1 MIPPAVPAALHP
13 LVAAFLTDRD
23 GVRAALRRYGSPLH
37 LVFPQVFTAN
47 LAALRTVL
55 DADAVRHRLCYAH
68 KVNRSAAFARTAAD
82 AGIAV
87 DVASAQEL
95 GSALSAGFP
104 ADRVEVTGP
113 KGSAMLRAALAAGVT
128 VNVDNLWELAT
139 LAELTP
145 PEQPVRV
152 LLRVS
157 GFSGSSPSRFGI
169 DLADVD
175 TALELLVGHRDRVR
189 LLGFAFHLDTAATT
203 ERVNAV
209 GDCLELI
216 ERAYAH
222 GLAPTVLDIGGG
234 LRQVFTA
241 DAAGYDAYD
250 HVLRAGL
257 LGRGPAMHWGNNTFG
272 YHLAEG
278 MVHGGPVFHKYA
290 NTESA
295 AGMLAELLAAAL
307 PGHGGRA
314 LGTVLTD
321 NLLDLWLEPGK
332 ALVDH
337 AGITVAQ
344 VEFVKQ
350 AGNGATLV
358 HLDLSRDTVTA
369 ADQEVLIDPIV
380 LSEEVESR
388 PVGVYFAGHL
398 CLERDLVTQRQVRV
412 AQLPSPGDPVVF
424 ANTAAYHM
432 DLSAA
437 QASMHPVPAK
447 IAVLHSDGRFELCP
461 DADYRPGDR

>member
-1 MIPPAVPAALHP
+1 MTPPAVPAALHP
-13 LVAAFLTDRD
+13 LVAAFVADRD

-37 LVFPQVFTAN
+37 LVFPQVFAAN
-47 LAALRTVL
+47 LTALRTVL
-55 DADAVRHRLCYAH
+55 DTGAFRHRICYAH
-68 KVNRSAAFARTAAD
+68 KVNHSASFVRTAAHSET
-82 AGIAV
+82 AI
-87 DVASAQEL
+87 DVASAPEL
-95 GSALSAGFP
+95 RSALAAGFP
-104 ADRVEVTGP
+104 ADRIEVTGP
-113 KGSAMLRAALAAGVT
+113 KGAAMLHAALAAGVT

-139 LAELTP
+139 LAELTSSGP
-145 PEQPVRV
+145 AVPV

-157 GFSGSSPSRFGI
+157 GFPGSSPSRFGI
-169 DLADVD
+169 DLTDIAA
-175 TALELLVGHRDRVR
+175 ALDLLVRHRDRLR

-234 LRQVFTA
+234 LRQVFTD
-241 DAAGYDAYD
+241 DASGYDAYD
-250 HVLRAGL
+250 HALRTGL
-257 LGRGPAMHWGNNTFG
+257 LGRGPALHWGNTTFG
-272 YHLAEG
+272 YHVAEG

-290 NTESA
+290 NTEPA
-295 AGMLAELLAAAL
+295 ATILAELLAAPL

-314 LGTVLTD
+314 LGAVLAD

-344 VEFVKQ
+344 VEFVKR

-380 LSEEVESR
+380 LTTDVESR
-388 PVGVYFAGHL
+388 PAGVYFAGHL

-412 AQLPSPGDPVVF
+412 ANVPSPGDPVVF

-437 QASMHPVPAK
+437 RASMHPVPAK
-447 IAVLHSDGRFELCP
+447 VAVVHRDGQFTLCP
-461 DADYRPGDR
+461 DADYRPGDH

>member
-13 LVAAFLTDRD
+13 LVAAFLADRE
-23 GVRAALRRYGSPLH
+23 GVDAALRRYGSPLH
-37 LVFPQVFTAN
+37 LVFPQVFAAN
-47 LAALRTVL
+47 LAALRAVL
-55 DADAVRHRLCYAH
+55 DERGLRHRICYAH
-68 KVNRSAAFARTAAD
+68 KVNRSAAFVRAAAH
-82 AGIAV
+82 AGISV
-87 DVASAQEL
+87 DVASVREL
-95 GSALSAGFP
+95 RSASAAGFP
-104 ADRVEVTGP
+104 ADRIEMTGP
-113 KGSAMLRAALAAGVT
+113 KGGAVLRAVVAAGVT
-128 VNVDNLWELAT
+128 VNVDNLWELST
-139 LAELTP
+139 LAELACSEVP
-145 PEQPVRV
+145 V

-157 GFSGSSPSRFGI
+157 GFPGSSPSRFGI
-169 DLADVD
+169 DLTEIPA
-175 TALELLVGHRDRVR
+175 ALDLLVRHRDRLR

-203 ERVNAV
+203 ERVQAV

-216 ERAYAH
+216 EHAYAR

-241 DAAGYDAYD
+241 DAAGYDDYD
-250 HVLRAGL
+250 RVLRAGL
-257 LGRGPAMHWGNNTFG
+257 LGRGPAMHWGHNTFG
-272 YHLAEG
+272 YHVAEG

-290 NTESA
+290 NTEPA
-295 AGMLAELLAAAL
+295 TTILAELLAAPL

-314 LGTVLTD
+314 LAAVLTD

-344 VEFVKQ
+344 VEFVKR
-350 AGNGATLV
+350 AGNGTTLV

-380 LSEEVESR
+380 LTTEGETR
-388 PVGVYFAGHL
+388 PVGVFFAGRL
-398 CLERDLVTQRQVRV
+398 CLERDLITQRQVRLER
-412 AQLPSPGDPVVF
+412 LPSPGDPVVF

-437 QASMHPVPAK
+437 QAGMHPIPPKV
-447 IAVLHSDGRFELCP
+447 AVLHHDGRFAVCP

>member
-13 LVAAFLTDRD
+13 LVAAFLTDHD

-37 LVFPQVFTAN
+37 LVFPQVFADN
-47 LAALRTVL
+47 VAALRAVL
-55 DADAVRHRLCYAH
+55 DVGAVRHRLCYAH
-68 KVNRSAAFARTAAD
+68 KVNRSTAFARTAAH
-82 AGIAV
+82 AGISI

-95 GSALSAGFP
+95 RSALRAGFP
-104 ADRVEVTGP
+104 ADRIEVTGP
-113 KGSAMLRAALAAGVT
+113 KGGALLRTALAAGVT
-128 VNVDNLWELAT
+128 VNVDNLWELTTLTELVPAGAT
-139 LAELTP
+139 AA
-145 PEQPVRV
+145 V

-157 GFSGSSPSRFGI
+157 GFAGSSPSRFGI
-169 DLADVD
+169 DLADI
-175 TALELLVGHRDRVR
+175 TAALDLLVRHRDRLP
-189 LLGFAFHLDTAATT
+189 LLGFAFHLDTAATA

-209 GDCLELI
+209 EDCLALI
-216 ERAYAH
+216 ERAYAR

-234 LRQVFTA
+234 LRQVFTD
-241 DAAGYDAYD
+241 DAADYDAYD
-250 HVLRAGL
+250 DALRAGL

-272 YHLAEG
+272 YHVADA

-290 NTESA
+290 NTEPA
-295 AGMLAELLAAAL
+295 VAVLAELLGAPLA
-307 PGHGGRA
+307 GHGGRA

-332 ALVDH
+332 SLVDH

-350 AGNGATLV
+350 AGSGATLV

-380 LSEEVESR
+380 LTTNIASQ
-388 PVGVYFAGHL
+388 PVGVFFAGHL
-398 CLERDLVTQRQVRV
+398 CLERDLITQRRVRLPC
-412 AQLPSPGDPVVF
+412 LPSPGDPVVF

-437 QASMHPVPAK
+437 QASMHPVAAK
-447 IAVLHSDGRFELCP
+447 VAVLARDGRYVLCP

>member
-23 GVRAALRRYGSPLH
+23 GVRAAMRHYGSPVH
-37 LVFPQVFTAN
+37 LVFPQIFTAN
-47 LAALRTVL
+47 LTALRAVL
-55 DADAVRHRLCYAH
+55 DEAPVRHRICYAH
-68 KVNRSAAFARTAAD
+68 KVNRSAAFVRTAAH

-87 DVASAQEL
+87 DVASAGEL
-95 GSALSAGFP
+95 RSALSAGFP
-104 ADRVEVTGP
+104 GDRVEVTGP
-113 KGSAMLRAALAAGVT
+113 KGATMLRAALAAAAT
-128 VNVDNLWELAT
+128 VNVDNLWELTT
-139 LAELTP
+139 LAELAP
-145 PEQPVRV
+145 PESAVPV

-157 GFSGSSPSRFGI
+157 GFSGSAPSRFGI
-169 DLADVD
+169 DLADVA
-175 TALELLVGHRDRVR
+175 TALELLVRHRDRLR
-189 LLGFAFHLDTAATT
+189 LLGFAFHLDTAATA

-241 DAAGYDAYD
+241 DAGGYDAYD
-250 HVLRAGL
+250 YALRAGL
-257 LGRGPAMHWGNNTFG
+257 LGRGPALHWGNNTFG
-272 YHLAEG
+272 YHVAEG
-278 MVHGGPVFHKYA
+278 TVHGGPVFHKYA
-290 NTESA
+290 NTEPA
-295 AGMLAELLAAAL
+295 AEILAELLAAPL

-314 LGTVLTD
+314 LGAVLTD

-350 AGNGATLV
+350 AGNGARLV

-380 LSEEVESR
+380 LAEVTEPC

-398 CLERDLVTQRQVRV
+398 CLERDLITQRQVRV
-412 AQLPSPGDPVVF
+412 AALPSPGDPVVF
-424 ANTAAYHM
+424 PNTAAYHT

-437 QASMHPVPAK
+437 QAAMHPTPAK
-447 IAVLHSDGRFELCP
+447 VAVLHREGQFVLCP
-461 DADYRPGDR
+461 DLDYRPGGR

>member
-13 LVAAFLTDRD
+13 LVAAFLADRD
-23 GVRAALRRYGSPLH
+23 GVRTALRHYGSPLH
-37 LVFPQVFTAN
+37 LVFPQVFTDN
-47 LAALRTVL
+47 LTALGSAL
-55 DADAVRHRLCYAH
+55 DTAAVRHRICYAH
-68 KVNRSAAFARTAAD
+68 KVNRSATFARTAAH

-87 DVASAQEL
+87 DVASAGEL
-95 GSALSAGFP
+95 RAALSAGFR
-104 ADRVEVTGP
+104 ADRIEVTGP
-113 KGSAMLRAALAAGVT
+113 KGTALLRAALAAAVT

-139 LAELTP
+139 MAELARPDP
-145 PEQPVRV
+145 PAPV

-157 GFSGSSPSRFGI
+157 GFAGSSPSRFGI
-169 DLADVD
+169 DLAEVT
-175 TALELLVGHRDRVR
+175 TALELLVRHRDRLR

-203 ERVNAV
+203 ERINAV

-216 ERAYAH
+216 ERAYGH

-234 LRQVFTA
+234 LRQVFAA
-241 DAAGYDAYD
+241 DATGYDAYD
-250 HVLRAGL
+250 HALRAGL

-278 MVHGGPVFHKYA
+278 RVHGGPVFHKYA
-290 NTESA
+290 NTEPA
-295 AGMLAELLAAAL
+295 AATLAELLAAPL
-307 PGHGGRA
+307 SGHGGRA

-380 LSEEVESR
+380 LADNVDTR
-388 PVGVYFAGHL
+388 PAGVYFAGHL
-398 CLERDLVTQRQVRV
+398 CLERDLITQRQVRV

-432 DLSAA
+432 DLSAT
-437 QASMHPVPAK
+437 QAGMHPVPAK
-447 IAVLHSDGRFELCP
+447 VAVLHRDGQFVLCH
-461 DADYRPGDR
+461 DADYRPGQR